1 MTMRAHLKP
10 LTSTLL
16 TLTLSLSA
24 VPLHAGVDAQR
35 LYLAARGEIPWQ
47 SLSPEEQR
55 ALQRHRGNWGDYDH
69 ERQKDMRKGA
79 QRYLELPPDKRREVE
94 QQRRKY
100 EQLSPQERQRLRK
113 EYQRQRR

>member
-1 MTMRAHLKP
+1 MTMRRTLKIVP
-10 LTSTLL
+10 ALFALMLL
-16 TLTLSLSA
+16 LASPAS
-24 VPLHAGVDAQR
+24 HAQVDRYR
-35 LYLAARGEIPWQ
+35 LYLAERGEIPWQ
-47 SLSPEEQR
+47 SLSPEEPR
-55 ALQRHRGNWGDYDH
+55 ALQRYRGNWGDYDH